1 MLVTSRDLAD
11 MLPPSLMYSQP
22 PQVEFA
28 RQAEQSI
35 TLHQLLDRFS
45 HRMREQVQSRGIS
58 VRPFFAVISL
68 SPSCQLRACGPAQA
82 KGMLHVDTR
91 RAPTWGA
98 RQQWV

>member
-1 MLVTSRDLAD
+1 
-11 MLPPSLMYSQP
+11 MYSQP

-28 RQAEQSI
+28 RRAEQSI

-45 HRMREQVQSRGIS
+45 HRMREQVQLRGIS

-82 KGMLHVDTR
+82 KGMLHIDTTGASLGRTAAMGLMR
-91 RAPTWGA
+91 RICDV
-98 RQQWV
+98 RVCFV